1 MKQRT
6 GGSASRAILDRE
18 LKQLREGLLG
28 MGEQVGR
35 AVGEAMRVLRE
46 ADRQAALDLIAQDAD
61 LNAQRFRI
69 EQAALEAIATQ
80 QPAAGDLRAITAA
93 MSLVID
99 LERMGDHAAGIAK
112 SLLRLEAGEPGE
124 LPAEL
129 ERMAEAVQGMLRLAL
144 QAYAQADPDLAY
156 RAAQQDDWI
165 DAQYQELLQVL
176 LDRMVAQPSRSNA
189 LLGLLFVGH
198 NLERIADRAT
208 NISERVIFM
217 VSGSLRE
224 LNPEPDEASFI

>member
-1 MKQRT
+1 MKQT
-6 GGSASRAILDRE
+6 SSGSASRAILDRE

-28 MGEQVGR
+28 MGEQVDR
-35 AVGEAMRVLRE
+35 AVGEAMRAWRE
-46 ADRQAALDLIAQDAD
+46 TDRQAALDLIARDAD

-99 LERMGDHAAGIAK
+99 LERMGDHAAGIGK
-112 SLLRLEAGEPGE
+112 SLLRLEPHEPGV

-129 ERMAEAVQGMLRLAL
+129 ERMGVSVQSMLRLAL
-144 QAYAQADPDLAY
+144 QAYDQANPDLAY
-156 RAAQQDDWI
+156 RAAQQDDRI

-189 LLGLLFVGH
+189 MLALMFVGH

-217 VSGSLRE
+217 VSGGLRE